1 MKTARK
7 PLKLFLGENISWFHL
22 ASGHNEIWTHH
33 LSRSTIFSCVLEVLR
48 QMVPLS
54 NECLLEWLRKTS
66 SNSNKNPSVELSC
79 FSVCCT
85 VRCGLCLLSLSR
97 KRQESPFLTEC
108 SGAFSIGVSLVLL
121 ILCSTR
127 WFELLKSFKW
137 DWAAEQYSL
146 VVVFI
151 VHFIL
156 VLSFVAYSVTKS
168 RSELA
173 VLLHDHS
180 FSICGLSQ
188 LLGNEMI
195 FHLSV
200 RPDK

>member
-1 MKTARK
+1 MCWK
-7 PLKLFLGENISWFHL
+7 PCDTWFHYRMSVYV
-22 ASGHNEIWTHH
+22 SGWGKPQVIQIKTPL
-33 LSRSTIFSCVLEVLR
+33 LSFPVFLFVAG
-48 QMVPLS
+48 
-54 NECLLEWLRKTS
+54 
-66 SNSNKNPSVELSC
+66 
-79 FSVCCT
+79 T
-85 VRCGLCLLSLSR
+85 VRCGLCVLSLSR

-137 DWAAEQYSL
+137 DWAAEQYFL

-151 VHFIL
+151 THFIL

-188 LLGNEMI
+188 LLDNEMI